1 MIFALSF
8 ATDTA
13 SAAQSQI
20 YVSPTGND
28 SWDGQSDVWVNGTN
42 GPKKTI
48 KNATGTVSA
57 NGYVKIADGTYN
69 ENNITINRS
78 MSIIGASKE
87 NTIINGSNTRGIFI
101 ISGTNLQVNFANL
114 TLTNGNS
121 TAGGAISSNSVNQI
135 TANNC
140 IFKNNVAT
148 GSGGG
153 AIYSYGQNGNPCYVT
168 VSNSDFINN
177 RAMGGTSFAGSG
189 GAIASFFTSLSVTNS
204 NFINN
209 SATGVVPRGGALHI
223 SASSATVNFN
233 RFLGNTATYGGAIYS
248 DTLGYVDA
256 TLNWWGTNTGPV
268 PTQINGTTVTTA
280 PWLVL
285 TPPMDVNMSKSS
297 IYAISA
303 DLQHDSY
310 GSYYDPTYGHV
321 PNGIPVTFAVPS
333 LGTVSPLTGTTIN
346 GLLTTDFTSGA
357 TNGIAHPTFT
367 VDSQTVT
374 GNVTIADI
382 IPTSVVVDPV
392 LGYTGD
398 FVDIFATLTDTQN
411 NVSLADVLVDFY
423 VNGAY
428 LGNSLTD
435 VNGVAVMNYYIAQ
448 GAGIYP
454 IMAQFAGNDTYS
466 ASNGFNNLTVD
477 FIPTN
482 LTGVTNP
489 SISNYSDLIVLTAN
503 LTETIF
509 GGPLSG
515 KTIYFSANGINLGS
529 AMTDGFGVATLS
541 YRIVIPPGSYQILA
555 EFLGDESYSPS
566 NATSSTT
573 LNVDYTTTNLTVPS
587 RSGFYNNSVSLSAT
601 LTDPSHGLNVNG
613 RSLNFYVNGTL
624 VGNAT
629 TNAAGIATLNY
640 VNQFLPGTYPI
651 LVTFAGDA
659 GYLASN
665 GTNNLIINY
674 TPSSVYNVLARS
686 GFYGNT
692 VILTASLRN
701 PNTFAAL
708 VNKTI
713 NFYVNGTLVGSN
725 TTNAAG
731 TATLSY
737 TIVQGIGIYQILA
750 QFPGDTI
757 YNASSSNN
765 TLTVNGIT
773 TNLTVGPKSG
783 YFGDL
788 VDLTATLKDNVNLPL
803 SGKNITFSVNGTVV
817 GSVLTD
823 VSGIATLPYNITQ
836 GAGTYPIF
844 AQFAGD
850 TTYLSKNATNNLTVN
865 LTPTN
870 MSVTPVTGYYGDLLN
885 LTANL
890 TDTAHGV
897 PLVGKNVTFSVN
909 GTEVGSALTDASGL
923 ATLGYNVALTMGSY
937 QILAA
942 FAGDTIFS
950 GSSNNSNLIV
960 NQIPTNLIISPISGY
975 YGYPVNLT
983 ATLTDLHNNITV
995 VGKNVSFSFDGTAI
1009 GSALTNAS
1017 GIAALDNVLITPGV
1031 LQIMAEFSGDAVY
1044 AGSTGTTSPLV
1055 QPSPTQILVDAV
1067 NAFNGDLVNLTANL
1081 TDTAHNLPVVG
1092 RNVSFSVN
1100 GSLIG
1105 SSFTND
1111 SGIAVLPYTVT
1122 QIVGFYP
1129 IFVQFAGDT
1138 TYASNSNLNILNV
1151 GIAPTNLLVNSSSG
1165 YSGDIVNLTVNL
1177 MDTARTLPVVGR
1189 TVNFSINGSPIG
1201 TAVTN
1206 VSGIANFV
1214 YTITQGVG
1222 NYPILA
1228 SFAGDSVYGASSGN
1242 NTLTVNAI
1250 STNLFTDSKSG
1261 YFSNNVNLTANLTDT
1276 IHSLPVVGRNVSFS
1290 VNGILVGTA
1299 LTDGSGIAVLP
1310 YTITQGVGNYSIL
1323 VQFVG
1328 DSVYGLSNGTNNL
1341 TVNPTPVIVVNSA
1354 TPIPNAV
1361 NVPINSAIIVTFSQN
1376 ILAGPGYSGIYV
1388 KNLKTG
1394 VVSSITKK
1402 ISGNA
1407 LIITQPNMA
1416 YNNLYVVYIPFNGV
1430 TSLDGKNLS
1439 TAYSYQFQ
1447 TVKDTTP
1454 PKVTSTVPK
1463 DNTVNYSV
1471 SSAITVYYS
1480 KNILAGVN
1488 YSQIYV
1494 KNLKTGK
1501 KVSITKSISGNK
1513 LTIKTTSN
1521 RAHKTTYQVYI
1532 PASALKDSAGNNAAK
1547 YSFTFKTG

>member
-1 MIFALSF
+1 MKENIKQSHLLTIMLLLAMIFAFSF

-28 SWDGQSDVWVNGTN
+28 SWDGQSDVWVNGTT
-42 GPKKTI
+42 GPKKTV

-57 NGYVKIADGTYN
+57 NGFVRIANGTYN
-69 ENNITINRS
+69 ENNITISRD
-78 MSIIGASKE
+78 MTIIGASKE
-87 NTIINGSNTRGIFI
+87 NTIINGSNTQGIFFI
-101 ISGTNLQVNFANL
+101 GGSNLIVNFVNL

-135 TANNC
+135 TVKNC
-140 IFKNNVAT
+140 IFKDNVAR

-168 VSNSDFINN
+168 VSDSDFINN
-177 RAMGGTSFAGSG
+177 RAMGGTSYAGSG
-189 GAIASFFTSLSVTNS
+189 GAIVSFFTSLYVTNS

-209 SATGVVPRGGALHI
+209 SATGVVPRGGAIHA

-233 RFLGNTATYGGAIYS
+233 RFIGNTATYGGAIYS

-256 TLNWWGTNTGPV
+256 TLNWWGSNTGPV
-268 PTQINGTTVTTA
+268 PAMINGASVYTT

-285 TPPMDVNMSKSS
+285 TPPIDVNMSQNSN
-297 IYAISA
+297 YAISA

-310 GSYYDPTYGHV
+310 GNYYDPTYGHV
-321 PNGIPVTFAVPS
+321 PDGIPVTFAVPS
-333 LGTVSPLTGTTIN
+333 LGTVSPLTGTTLN
-346 GLLTTDFTSGA
+346 GLLTTIFTSGA
-357 TNGIAHPTFT
+357 TNGIANPTFT

-374 GNVTIADI
+374 GNVTISDII

-411 NVSLADVLVDFY
+411 NVPLENVLIDFY

-428 LGNSLTD
+428 LGNSATD
-435 VNGVAVMNYYIAQ
+435 VNGLAVMNYYIFQ
-448 GAGIYP
+448 GAGIYQ
-454 IMAQFAGNDTYS
+454 IFAQFVGNDTYS
-466 ASNGFNNLTVD
+466 ASNGANNLTVD

-482 LTGVTNP
+482 TTAVTNP
-489 SISNYSDLIVLTAN
+489 AITNYKDSIVLTAN

-515 KTIYFSANGINLGS
+515 KTIYFSANGISLGT
-529 AMTDGFGVATLS
+529 AETDGFGVATLGYQIS
-541 YRIVIPPGSYQILA
+541 IPPGSYQILA

-573 LNVDYTTTNLTVPS
+573 LNVDYTPTNITVPL
-587 RSGFYNNSVSLSAT
+587 RSGYYNTSVSLSAT
-601 LTDPSHGLNVNG
+601 LTDTLHSLAVNG
-613 RSLNFYVNGTL
+613 RLVNFYVNGTL

-651 LVTFAGDA
+651 FVDFAGDA

-665 GTNNLIINY
+665 GTNNLIVNY
-674 TPSSVYNVLARS
+674 TPSVVYNVLARS

-713 NFYVNGTLVGSN
+713 NFYINGTLVGSN
-725 TTNAAG
+725 TTSAVG
-731 TATLSY
+731 TATWSY

-757 YNASSSNN
+757 YNASSLNN
-765 TLTVNGIT
+765 TLTVNGLA
-773 TNLTVGPKSG
+773 TNLTVDPKSG

-788 VDLTATLKDNVNLPL
+788 MNLTATLKDNVNLPL

-823 VSGIATLPYNITQ
+823 VSGIATLPYTITQ
-836 GAGTYPIF
+836 SAGTYLIF

-850 TTYLSKNATNNLTVN
+850 TSYLSKNATNNLTVN
-865 LTPTN
+865 FTPTN
-870 MSVTPVTGYYGDLLN
+870 IAVTPFTAYYGDLVN

-909 GTEVGSALTDASGL
+909 GSSVGSVLTDASGL

-975 YGYPVNLT
+975 YGYPVNIT

-995 VGKNVSFSFDGTAI
+995 TGKNISFSFDGSVI

-1017 GIAALDNVLITPGV
+1017 GIASLNDVLITPGV
-1031 LQIMAEFSGDAVY
+1031 LQVMAEFSGDTVY

-1055 QPSPTQILVDAV
+1055 QPSPTQMLVDKV
-1067 NAFNGDLVNLTANL
+1067 YGFNGGLFNLTANL
-1081 TDTAHNLPVVG
+1081 TDSVHGVPVVG
-1092 RNVSFSVN
+1092 RNVTFSVN
-1100 GSLIG
+1100 GLVVG
-1105 SSFTND
+1105 TALTNA
-1111 SGIAVLPYTVT
+1111 SGIVVLPYTVT
-1122 QIVGFYP
+1122 QG
-1129 IFVQFAGDT
+1129 
-1138 TYASNSNLNILNV
+1138 
-1151 GIAPTNLLVNSSSG
+1151 
-1165 YSGDIVNLTVNL
+1165 
-1177 MDTARTLPVVGR
+1177 
-1189 TVNFSINGSPIG
+1189 NG
-1201 TAVTN
+1201 V
-1206 VSGIANFV
+1206 
-1214 YTITQGVG
+1214 
-1222 NYPILA
+1222 
-1228 SFAGDSVYGASSGN
+1228 
-1242 NTLTVNAI
+1242 
-1250 STNLFTDSKSG
+1250 
-1261 YFSNNVNLTANLTDT
+1261 
-1276 IHSLPVVGRNVSFS
+1276 
-1290 VNGILVGTA
+1290 
-1299 LTDGSGIAVLP
+1299 
-1310 YTITQGVGNYSIL
+1310 YSIL
-1323 VQFVG
+1323 VQFLG
-1328 DSVYGLSNGTNNL
+1328 DSNYASSSNLNTLNIIPN
-1341 TVNPTPVIVVNSA
+1341 TPPIVTASDPVN
-1354 TPIPNAV
+1354 NAV
-1361 NVPINSAIIVTFSQN
+1361 NVALNKVINVTFNQA
-1376 ILAGPGYSGIYV
+1376 ILAG
-1388 KNLKTG
+1388 
-1394 VVSSITKK
+1394 
-1402 ISGNA
+1402 
-1407 LIITQPNMA
+1407 
-1416 YNNLYVVYIPFNGV
+1416 NNWIEL
-1430 TSLDGKNLS
+1430 L
-1439 TAYSYQFQ
+1439 
-1447 TVKDTTP
+1447 
-1454 PKVTSTVPK
+1454 
-1463 DNTVNYSV
+1463 
-1471 SSAITVYYS
+1471 
-1480 KNILAGVN
+1480 
-1488 YSQIYV
+1488 
-1494 KNLKTGK
+1494 
-1501 KVSITKSISGNK
+1501 
-1513 LTIKTTSN
+1513 
-1521 RAHKTTYQVYI
+1521 
-1532 PASALKDSAGNNAAK
+1532 
-1547 YSFTFKTG
+1547 